1 MRNSREE
8 LARCVE
14 GMTGQHVIQILDE
27 FGDPLNLDGRS
38 VIAKARK
45 AEGVQAVLKGE
56 TPGASTAYVPTVTK
70 RSQVDRNV
78 GVIEVDHTAGNLDQP
93 SRSYGGQPY
102 WLDVFVG
109 ASGSEKPVDREYA
122 FWVRAKETFA

>member
-1 MRNSREE
+1 MRNQREQ
-8 LARCVE
+8 LTRCVE
-14 GMTGQHVIQILDE
+14 GMAGQHVIQILDE
-27 FGDPLNLDGRS
+27 FGEPLNLDGRS

-45 AEGVQAVLKGE
+45 ADGVRAVLANE
-56 TPGASTAYVPTVTK
+56 TPGTSTAYVPTVTK
-70 RSQVDRNV
+70 RTQVDKNV
-78 GVIEVDHTAGNLDQP
+78 GVIEVDHTAANLDQP
-93 SRSYGGQPY
+93 SRSYCGQPY

>member
-1 MRNSREE
+1 MRNNREE
-8 LARCVE
+8 LSRCVE
-14 GMTGQHVIQILDE
+14 GMAGQHVIRIVDE
-27 FGDPLNLDGRS
+27 FGDPLGLDGRS

-45 AEGVQAVLKGE
+45 ADGVRAVLAGE
-56 TPGASTAYVPTVTK
+56 TPGASTAYVPAVTK
-70 RSQVDRNV
+70 RTQTDRNV
-78 GVIEVDHTAGNLDQP
+78 GVIEVDHTAANLDQA